1 MDRDS
6 HELMERLMRLQWLLS
21 RYFHRNL
28 REHGSRG
35 VPYSGQGRV
44 LKVLKLKPE
53 IAQKELSEILGMRP
67 QSMGELLSKLEK
79 KGYVTRTLSPDDKR
93 VIIVHL
99 TEAGA
104 NANDGQTVQSGPADI
119 FSCLTGEEQTA
130 FKGYLDR
137 MIASLEDRYG
147 DEGVGRRRARRGFAD
162 FSQGLD
168 GEDFDRTNPHD
179 RFFHI

>member
-1 MDRDS
+1 MDS

-67 QSMGELLSKLEK
+67 QSMGELLSKLER
-79 KGYVTRTLSPDDKR
+79 KGYITRTPSPDDKR
-93 VIIVHL
+93 VIIVRL
-99 TEAGA
+99 TEEGAGA
-104 NANDGQTVQSGPADI
+104 DDGETGQSGPADI
-119 FSCLTGEEQTA
+119 FGCLSEEEQEA

-137 MIASLEDRYG
+137 MIAGLEDRYG
-147 DEGVGRRRARRGFAD
+147 DDGVGRRRARRGFAD
-162 FSQGLD
+162 FTQEFNRD
-168 GEDFDRTNPHD
+168 GEGFDRNGPHD